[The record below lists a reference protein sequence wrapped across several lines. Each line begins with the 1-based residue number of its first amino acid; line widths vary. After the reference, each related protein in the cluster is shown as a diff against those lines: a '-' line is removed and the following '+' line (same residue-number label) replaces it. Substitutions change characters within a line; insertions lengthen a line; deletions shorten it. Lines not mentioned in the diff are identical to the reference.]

1 MYESQKEHPP
11 GSEEG
16 EDLMS
21 EENKSVVGRWFAEV
35 TNQGKL
41 EVADELLAPEYVC
54 HDPNSETSEVRA
66 GALKESVRYFRNAL
80 ADMRFE
86 IEDMIAEGDKVVTRW
101 TLRGTHRGELFGV
114 KSSGEEVAMSGIVI
128 SHVAEG
134 KIVEEWDE
142 YDLLGLM
149 RQLGAV
155 TEPQQTAEA

>member
-1 MYESQKEHPP
+1 
-11 GSEEG
+11 
-16 EDLMS
+16 MS

-41 EVADELLAPEYVC
+41 EVADELLASEYVC
-54 HDPNSETSEVRA
+54 HDPNSEAGEVRA
-66 GALKESVRYFRNAL
+66 EALKESVGYFRDAL

-114 KSSGEEVAMSGIVI
+114 APTGEPVAMSGIVI
-128 SHVAEG
+128 SRVTEG
-134 KIVEEWDE
+134 KIAEEWDE

-149 RQLGAV
+149 RQLGAIS
-155 TEPQQTAEA
+155 ESRQTAGA

>member
-1 MYESQKEHPP
+1 
-11 GSEEG
+11 
-16 EDLMS
+16 MS
-21 EENKSVVGRWFAEV
+21 EENKSVVRRWYAEV

-54 HDPNSETSEVRA
+54 HDPNSEAGEVRA
-66 GALKESVRYFRNAL
+66 DTLKESITYFRNAL

-86 IEDMIAEGDKVVTRW
+86 IEEMIAEGDKVVTRW

-114 KSSGEEVAMSGIVI
+114 KSSGEQVGMSGIVI
-128 SHVAEG
+128 SRVAEG

-155 TEPQQTAEA
+155 PEPQPSLGA

>member
-1 MYESQKEHPP
+1 
-11 GSEEG
+11 
-16 EDLMS
+16 MS
-21 EENKSVVGRWFAEV
+21 EENKSVVRRWYAEV

-54 HDPNSETSEVRA
+54 HDPNSEAGEVRA
-66 GALKESVRYFRNAL
+66 DTLKESITYFRNAL
-80 ADMRFE
+80 AEMRFE

-114 KSSGEEVAMSGIVI
+114 KPTGERVAMSGIVI
-128 SHVAEG
+128 SRVAEG

-155 TEPQQTAEA
+155 PEPQPSPGA